1 MIKPDMNPERKI
13 EAAFLSVRW
22 RLIGSGIDKRDIKLR
37 GSKVLVK
44 GKKHGE
50 VVNSKF
56 VPQSPV
62 NSNPPVV
69 VQPPT
74 RVCRMYIPKA

>member
-1 MIKPDMNPERKI
+1 MIKPDMNPEERKI
-13 EAAFLSVRW
+13 EAALLSKW
-22 RLIGSGIDKRDIKLR
+22 CRLIGSGTDKIDIKLR
-37 GSKVLVK
+37 GSKLLVK

-56 VPQSPV
+56 VPESPV

-74 RVCRMYIPKA
+74 RVYL